1 MKKQTQTTYLYLL
14 VSYDMCIT
22 FRLIK
27 NVSKPTKGNF
37 GKLIKKTRYYYFHK
51 KQTQKQNALYYF
63 IDIKHF

>member
-37 GKLIKKTRYYYFHK
+37 GKLIKKNQILLFS
-51 KQTQKQNALYYF
+51 QKANTKTECIILFY
-63 IDIKHF
+63 